1 MKKASEIIS
10 HIFEPFSD
18 KIQKHRCLKKIISLM
33 PPKYKKFILSV
44 NHKGEVLYI
53 RVSHPAIRQELF
65 YKRNEILTIIKTM
78 HNHGICK
85 EIKVSKI
92 VTDYKYSP
100 PPKPPKEI
108 KFYLK
113 EAKDFQNR
121 AKTPEI
127 KRKFEEIKEILS
139 ARNT

>member
-1 MKKASEIIS
+1 MKKAEEIIS
-10 HIFEPFSD
+10 HILKPFND
-18 KIQKHRCLKKIISLM
+18 KLAKHRCLKKIISLM
-33 PPKYKKFILSV
+33 PPKYKRYIQSI
-44 NHKGEVLYI
+44 NHKGEILYI

-65 YKRNEILTIIKTM
+65 YKRNEIFSIIKTM

-92 VTDYKYSP
+92 VTDYKYTP
-100 PPKPPKEI
+100 PSKPPKEI

-113 EAKDFQNR
+113 EAKIFENR

-127 KRKFEEIKEILS
+127 KKIFDEIKKVL
-139 ARNT
+139 NDKYN

>member
-10 HIFEPFSD
+10 HILAPFDD
-18 KIQKHRCLKKIISLM
+18 KITIHRCLKKIISLM
-33 PPKYKKFILSV
+33 PTKYKKYIKSITY
-44 NHKGEVLYI
+44 KGETLYI

-65 YKRNEILTIIKTM
+65 YKRHEIFSILKTM

-85 EIKVSKI
+85 NIKVSKI
-92 VTDYKYSP
+92 VTNYKYTHNPSV
-100 PPKPPKEI
+100 PKDI

-113 EAKDFQNR
+113 NAKDFENR

-127 KRKFEEIKEILS
+127 KKIFDEIREILK
-139 ARNT
+139 